1 MSADDINPN
10 VWTDSVGRW
19 HASVPISA
27 SRNQDAH
34 VARKLIRDAQIEM
47 GVANNRPIRITRIR
61 TTSHG
66 TVIYGEV

>member
-1 MSADDINPN
+1 MSVYDVNPN

-27 SRNQDAH
+27 SRNEDARA
-34 VARKLIRDAQIEM
+34 ARKLIRDAQIEM
-47 GVANNRPIRITRIR
+47 GTANNRPIRITRIR
-61 TTSHG
+61 ITSHG

>member
-1 MSADDINPN
+1 MSVQDVNPN
-10 VWTDSVGRW
+10 VWIDFVGRW

-47 GVANNRPIRITRIR
+47 GVANNRPIRITRERI
-61 TTSHG
+61 TDHG